1 MDEEGLI
8 LPLDSDVAVVVFFV
22 EIFRFPDRP
31 TDGNRGA
38 VGEVS
43 ECVMTGEKIIMLL
56 EKIHSH
62 RSSTPLII
70 IAYSSLRGALMM
82 LSEPSKAAATG
93 GRMIFFRL
101 SERRRTR
108 RSLRTRRP

>member
-8 LPLDSDVAVVVFFV
+8 PPLDSDVAVVVFLLLV

-43 ECVMTGEKIIMLL
+43 ECVMTREKIIMLGRVTPPTVVPR
-56 EKIHSH
+56 H
-62 RSSTPLII
+62 R
-70 IAYSSLRGALMM
+70 
-82 LSEPSKAAATG
+82 
-93 GRMIFFRL
+93 
-101 SERRRTR
+101 
-108 RSLRTRRP
+108 